1 MRQAEKQRS
10 PLGTVIAFSTV
21 GALAFVWLGLALAW
35 GAAVLQWGR
44 TAGATWTGWEAAG
57 VAIGLGWE
65 AVCAALLAWKGKRW
79 SDRMF
84 LGVATG
90 LALAVGLGWA
100 WTTRGMGNWPMDSG
114 FFRWF
119 LEQLATGGY
128 NVETLQGLTGN
139 YDYGAWATRAWPL
152 YYPLRLCT
160 GVDGFGLAVQCV
172 QAVLVAAC
180 VPLVWRTAKLLCG
193 GKAARWAVAGWLGM
207 PGFGMQAVG
216 LNHQVLGMFGYL
228 AATCLLVEWV
238 FGGGGIRKK
247 IALAA
252 GMGLLAGLVCF
263 EGSVWRLF
271 LLGAGALLVLECFRP
286 GGHRVAAVCALVA
299 MVVIPGRIA
308 RMVTRTVLTPAREAN
323 PESMNGGNLAFMAR
337 GWDFGTG
344 GEYSD
349 AMQTVDVL
357 TPRAG
362 KDRVFKAYLAAQC
375 AYNGQRLLAR
385 LFPEKLAKFMLAG
398 YASMAEEVLW
408 ANGAERTGRIV
419 RGMRVGWFVLMY
431 APLMVWGLWRLSRRV
446 GAGDG
451 RVAWLV
457 LPVAMFGAAVMVAG
471 ETSPRYAMPVQA
483 LLIMLGACGWAQ
495 EQREEQSPVLK
506 HPFAA
511 GVVLVLAGY
520 GAFAGGILGAR
531 GLWARYALADM
542 REVVLDGGHPSG
554 EAYQAPFE
562 AVFPEGE
569 GAVTWSGRGGGATVY
584 LRGRSWREK
593 GQAEV
598 STREGEWLE
607 VELPVRVEVNWEE
620 DAERRLAVRRKGE
633 AGEVWVGYADVWK
646 AVEPWEKSE
655 TGKGCGGEL
664 GGGEGPV
671 EVVAASGAGDVEDF
685 AGKGEGGMEAAG
697 EGLGGDFGEGDAAGG
712 GHAFGEGAG
721 GSDGEGEGGQGGGE
735 GSGLGGGETGQ
746 WGVGGDGREG

>member
-10 PLGTVIAFSTV
+10 PLGMLTAAVMA

-44 TAGATWTGWEAAG
+44 TAGATWTGWEVAG
-57 VAIGLGWE
+57 GAIGLAW
-65 AVCAALLAWKGKRW
+65 AAACAALLAWTGRRW

-100 WTTRGMGNWPMDSG
+100 WVTRGMENWPMDSG

-119 LEQLATGGY
+119 LEQLAAGGY
-128 NVETLQGLTGN
+128 NVATLQGLTGN

-152 YYPLRLCT
+152 YYPLRLCA
-160 GVDGFGLAVQCV
+160 GPDGFALAVQCV

-180 VPLVWRTAKLLCG
+180 VPLVWRASKLLCG
-193 GKAARWAVAGWLGM
+193 GKAARWAVAGWVGM
-207 PGFGMQAVG
+207 PGFGMQVVG

-228 AATCLLVEWV
+228 AATWLLVEWV

-247 IALAA
+247 VALAV
-252 GMGLLAGLVCF
+252 GMGVLAAMVCF
-263 EGSVWRLF
+263 EGSAWRLF

-286 GGHRVAAVCALVA
+286 GGHRVAGVCALIA
-299 MVVIPGRIA
+299 MVVIPGQIA
-308 RMVTRTVLTPAREAN
+308 RSVTRTVLAPAAEAN
-323 PESMNGGNLAFMAR
+323 QESMNGGSLAFMAR

-357 TPRAG
+357 TPRKG

-375 AYNGQRLLAR
+375 AYNGRALVTR

-408 ANGAERTGRIV
+408 ANGAERTGRV
-419 RGMRVGWFVLMY
+419 ARGMRVGWFVLLY
-431 APLMVWGLWRLSRRV
+431 APLMLWGLWRLAGRV
-446 GAGDG
+446 GDGDG

-483 LLIMLGACGWAQ
+483 LLIMAGACGWAQ
-495 EQREEQSPVLK
+495 ERKEEGVPVLR
-506 HPFAA
+506 HPFAV
-511 GVVLVLAGY
+511 GVGLVVVGY
-520 GAFAGGILGAR
+520 GVFAGGILGGR
-531 GLWARYALADM
+531 GVWARYALADM
-542 REVVLDGGHPSG
+542 REAVLEGGHPSE
-554 EAYQAPFE
+554 EAYQGAFE

-569 GAVTWSGRGGGATVY
+569 GVVTWPGRGGVATVY
-584 LRGRSWREK
+584 LRGQSWRERAR
-593 GQAEV
+593 AEV
-598 STREGEWLE
+598 ETRPGKWQEI
-607 VELPVRVEVNWEE
+607 ELPQRVEVQWSMDE
-620 DAERRLAVRRKGE
+620 ERRLAVRRLNQ
-633 AGEVWVGYADVWK
+633 AGPLCVGYAAVQD
-646 AVEPWEKSE
+646 AVEP
-655 TGKGCGGEL
+655 
-664 GGGEGPV
+664 
-671 EVVAASGAGDVEDF
+671 
-685 AGKGEGGMEAAG
+685 
-697 EGLGGDFGEGDAAGG
+697 
-712 GHAFGEGAG
+712 
-721 GSDGEGEGGQGGGE
+721 
-735 GSGLGGGETGQ
+735 
-746 WGVGGDGREG
+746 